1 MNLILF
7 YLTMLVHKLDQ
18 DLSSNPKEN
27 SKSFSSQQE
36 KKPLRMKIYSTKKII
51 YLKIT
56 FFKDEEDFQYLN
68 SRRNDMLLELPNGA
82 RQKRMNLA
90 EFEDESSNL
99 SRSNSKAT
107 GIYSSIDYPTTTNED
122 IDVLLLPNFHFL
134 LHDFFLISCFQF
146 PSCPFEF
153 ALKNQSFHYTN

>member
-1 MNLILF
+1 
-7 YLTMLVHKLDQ
+7 
-18 DLSSNPKEN
+18 
-27 SKSFSSQQE
+27 
-36 KKPLRMKIYSTKKII
+36 
-51 YLKIT
+51 
-56 FFKDEEDFQYLN
+56 
-68 SRRNDMLLELPNGA
+68 MLLELPNGA
-82 RQKRMNLA
+82 RQKRINLA

-146 PSCPFEF
+146 PSCSFDF
-153 ALKNQSFHYTN
+153 ALKNQSLHYTNLNKGSKSKSIKSCYIFLRRLHLSSIAKYAIAKAWESIGISYPPWD